1 MSCPRL
7 GGFALSPSCSL
18 SRLDEAAGNFSLASR
33 LLPSAIVLGRC
44 RLGFWKL
51 ARLNRFVL

>member
-1 MSCPRL
+1 
-7 GGFALSPSCSL
+7 
-18 SRLDEAAGNFSLASR
+18 LDEAAGNFSLASR